1 MAFSRRGTMYYIKE
15 RISKIIFELK
25 RRQYGKELII
35 EEYEV
40 LEGNYLTE
48 EDVPKEAVYQKVS
61 KDYLFGGFENHYAFK
76 FDIQV
81 PEDFQGKT
89 IGLYIA
95 GAESGWDYA
104 INPQFLLYVND
115 ELRQGIDL
123 NHREN
128 ILTYDAQAGTNYHV
142 YLHCYSGRTRETTTL
157 KLKLFALDKET
168 RDLYFNLIT
177 PYFVANKLPKD
188 DINHIEIIEILNE
201 TINLLD
207 LREYYTDAYYNSI
220 RLANTYIKE
229 EFYEKKC
236 KESNIIATCIGHTH
250 IDVAWLWT
258 VDQTKEKVLR
268 SFSTVLSLMEQ
279 YPEYLFMSSQP
290 VLYEF
295 VKEKYPP
302 LLDKI
307 REKVKEGSW
316 EPEGAMYVE
325 ADCNVTSGES
335 LVRQILYGTK
345 IFKEEFGATNE
356 VLWLPDVFG
365 YSAALPQILQKSNI
379 KYFMTTKI
387 AWNQYNKMP
396 YDTFMW
402 KGIDGSE
409 VLTHFITTQNPGH
422 NPKEHFTTYNGI
434 LHPETMINAWDRYQ
448 QKGINQDVL
457 VAFGY
462 GDGGGGAT
470 YEMLEMGRRL
480 SKGIQ
485 GSPTVKMGKVK
496 DYFKRLEARVKNN
509 KKLPKWTGELYLEY
523 HRGTYTSMARN
534 KRDNRKSEIIY
545 TDLEK
550 ILTFKEVVQEGYD
563 KEALDKAWKTILLN
577 QFHDILPGTSI
588 KDVYD
593 VTQKEYE
600 QLVSNEGIKEA
611 LVQLSKNMYIE
622 KEGVLAFNTTSFQ
635 RNTLVSINAETA
647 TLLLAN
653 EKIAEKNSIF
663 YFEDEFGTRYTAQI
677 SADGEILLLDPSF
690 PAMGYKL
697 YRLVGCESIDSKE
710 MVITNHLIE
719 TGRMKLNLND
729 KGQLVSIVDKVRNRE
744 LLKEGRVGNEL
755 RVFEDRPMNY
765 DNWDIDIYYREK
777 SWAVDNLIDIEVLE
791 QGPIRGALK
800 LSYTFLNSTIEQII
814 YVYNHTSRVDFKH
827 FIDWDQSQLLLKTNF
842 PADINSTQATYEI
855 QYGNIK
861 RNTTEN
867 NTWDVAQFEVVG
879 HKWADLSET
888 GFGISILND
897 SKYGYRIKDGEME
910 LTLIKSGIE
919 PNPVSDREKHY
930 FVYSLFSHEG
940 DYTQDVIKE
949 AYDLNYKIHTIKV
962 EANSQGK
969 KVRNSFVTT
978 DKENIIIEVMKKSED
993 QKDTII
999 RLYESQNKRTKVNLE
1014 FLLSYSEIIRTNLLE
1029 EDEYRLAEDTN
1040 KLFLTIKPFEIVTL
1054 RLKK

>member
-1 MAFSRRGTMYYIKE
+1 MYYIKE

-647 TLLLAN
+647 TLLLEN

-814 YVYNHTSRVDFKH
+814 YVYNHTSRIDFKH

>member
-814 YVYNHTSRVDFKH
+814 YVYNHTSRIDFKH

>member
-1 MAFSRRGTMYYIKE
+1 MYYIKE

>member
-1 MAFSRRGTMYYIKE
+1 MYYIKE

-814 YVYNHTSRVDFKH
+814 YVYNHTSRIDFKH